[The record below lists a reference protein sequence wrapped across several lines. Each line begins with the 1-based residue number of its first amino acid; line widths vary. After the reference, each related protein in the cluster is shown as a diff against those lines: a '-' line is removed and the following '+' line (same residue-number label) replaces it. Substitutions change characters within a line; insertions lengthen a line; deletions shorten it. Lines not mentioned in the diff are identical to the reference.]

1 MDRANLQH
9 GLYPTNTL
17 RVQLS
22 EQDLVG
28 LVPRRFDIR
37 TPPPSPSPQHYY
49 YLSTA
54 ECLAW
59 VVARVEER
67 PEIYDILMKPLD
79 LMVQQWHSFAAAAA
93 KQRGGKRE
101 TSDAQDKK
109 QSRVS

>member
-28 LVPRRFDIR
+28 LSPRRFDIR
-37 TPPPSPSPQHYY
+37 TPPSPQH
-49 YLSTA
+49 LSTA

-59 VVARVEER
+59 VVSRVEER
-67 PEIYDILMKPLD
+67 PEIYDTLMKPLD
-79 LMVQQWHSFAAAAA
+79 LMVQQWHSFAAAA
-93 KQRGGKRE
+93 KHRGGKRE
-101 TSDAQDKK
+101 MSDAKEQK